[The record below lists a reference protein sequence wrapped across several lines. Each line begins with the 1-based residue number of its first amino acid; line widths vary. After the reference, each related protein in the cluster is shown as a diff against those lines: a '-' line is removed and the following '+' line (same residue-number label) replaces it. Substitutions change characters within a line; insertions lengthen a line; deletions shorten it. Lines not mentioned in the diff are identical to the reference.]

1 MKIEKLY
8 HKCGHAIIYAK
19 ETIFPATKTFFI
31 DGEDPF
37 TDDGDGSKKPR
48 VLQKCP
54 ACGGFIRIER
64 LLSQKPEIQ
73 EDRRTSGYIPAGK

>member
-31 DGEDPF
+31 DGEDPS
-37 TDDGDGSKKPR
+37 TDDGDGNKKPR

-54 ACGGFIRIER
+54 SCGGSIRIEK